1 MEEFEEY
8 KAENAI
14 NAPEDLL
21 FSDEY
26 EWIFLDGDI
35 ATIGITDYAQWELGD
50 IIFVELPDI
59 GSEITQGEPFGTV
72 EAVNGVIE
80 LFAPV
85 SGEVL
90 EINDSL
96 EEDPTQVNR
105 SPYEDG
111 WMVIIQVHELEELD
125 ALMPADEYKHVV
137 AHDLYDQ

>member
-1 MEEFEEY
+1 MEELERY
-8 KAENAI
+8 HAESPI
-14 NAPEDLL
+14 DAPDDLL
-21 FSDEY
+21 YSDEY
-26 EWIFLDGDI
+26 EWLFPEGDI
-35 ATIGITDYAQWELGD
+35 ATIGITDYAQQELGD
-50 IIFVELPDI
+50 IIFVELPDV
-59 GSEITQGEPFGTV
+59 GAEITQGEPFGTV

-111 WMVIIQVHELEELD
+111 WMIVIQIHDLEELET
-125 ALMPADEYKHVV
+125 MIPADEYKNII
-137 AHDLYDQ
+137 ADDL

>member
-1 MEEFEEY
+1 MEDFEEY
-8 KAENAI
+8 EAENATDI
-14 NAPEDLL
+14 PEDFL

-26 EWIFLDGDI
+26 EWLFLDGDI

-59 GSEITQGEPFGTV
+59 GSEIIQGEPFGTV

-96 EEDPTQVNR
+96 EEDPTQVNK

-111 WMVIIQVHELEELD
+111 WMIIIQVHDLDQLD
-125 ALMPADEYKHVV
+125 ALIPPDEYKHII
-137 AHDLYDQ
+137 AHEQYDR

>member
-1 MEEFEEY
+1 MEELERY
-8 KAENAI
+8 HAEGPI
-14 NAPEDLL
+14 DAPDDLL
-21 FSDEY
+21 YSDEY
-26 EWIFLDGDI
+26 EWLFPEGDI
-35 ATIGITDYAQWELGD
+35 ATIGITDYAQRELGD
-50 IIFVELPDI
+50 IIFVEVPDV
-59 GSEITQGEPFGTV
+59 GAEITQGEPFGTV

-111 WMVIIQVHELEELD
+111 WMIVIQIHDLEELET
-125 ALMPADEYKHVV
+125 MIPADEYKNII
-137 AHDLYDQ
+137 ADDL